1 MNSSIF
7 TFAVIPIIVLA
18 VFISVRLLRRKVYK
32 PEYEKNVQ
40 RPGKWEW
47 TILVIITV
55 ITFISILGA
64 TMGILARVTEMA
76 LVFGGMALFF
86 GLIILVLRRAY
97 NTSYQE
103 NEEYFILK
111 THNQEY
117 KVFYE
122 NIIDWRPSYNEISVL
137 DASRADG
144 KYIRVNIKIFK
155 PEILLRNIADM
166 AFESKFPTEDRN
178 DPYKKAETIHYIANY
193 GYGYLVEDY
202 LKEIKDK

>member
-1 MNSSIF
+1 M
-7 TFAVIPIIVLA
+7 LG

-40 RPGKWEW
+40 RPGKWER
-47 TILVIITV
+47 TILVIITI
-55 ITFISILGA
+55 ITIIAILGA
-64 TMGILARVTEMA
+64 VMGILTQVTEMA

-86 GLIILVLRRAY
+86 GLIILVLKRAY

-103 NEEYFILK
+103 NEKYFILK

-122 NIIDWRPSYNEISVL
+122 NIIDWRPSYNEISIM
-137 DASRADG
+137 DATQSEG

-166 AFESKFPTEDRN
+166 AFEEKFSTEDRN

-202 LKEIKDK
+202 LEKLEDR

>member
-40 RPGKWEW
+40 RSGKWER

-122 NIIDWRPSYNEISVL
+122 NIIDWRPSYNEISIM
-137 DASRADG
+137 DATQSDG

-166 AFESKFPTEDRN
+166 AFESKFPTEDRK
-178 DPYKKAETIHYIANY
+178 DPYKKQKQFII
-193 GYGYLVEDY
+193 
-202 LKEIKDK
+202 